1 MRHVACAGCGLG
13 EECGVTSPLVA
24 TTKSSTTKESAKQE
38 PTDEVA
44 QANSAYLP
52 VAGRVFGSARED
64 RALGEKSRK
73 LTLAELASGLHVSV
87 KRRLA
92 ELPVRLQQLLV
103 TLPAD
108 AQRVLLT
115 LPVEQQLDIAELLHL
130 MGSLPAGPD
139 APGHPEGSTTMTT
152 TGGQGLLSA
161 VPTLSATALPPDI
174 VDFLF
179 GRAMAPAWLGVI
191 RLSMPTAPA
200 VTGPLLITGAPAG
213 LGPLSRPRLL
223 DESPEAQRLRQNY
236 SPEGR
241 EKRRQAYGSYL
252 ATHYE
257 RPHPS
262 GKPVDPSED
271 VQQFGERHVELLADR
286 KWSESSAKGYGERAR
301 SATDAAHQA
310 QLTEAKKQLQ
320 AEKDTLQAEKD
331 NLAASATPWLD
342 EKKGRGKGRHNH
354 PKKAQTGVVAQI
366 GAPTLPVS
374 TPAES
379 KLAALESAP
388 PDLDTVEEAAR
399 QEWLGDLQK
408 LRAAGL
414 SRMTIDNWIAVLGE
428 DQLHQ
433 VVAMNSAEMFSWLAN
448 NLTPTQLVALLE
460 ATNNN
465 QLPVGMT
472 KDLAAALP
480 SLLGAGVSAKLV
492 IDALRGWGKQFSV
505 LVYRLI
511 DHLTAPQLVALLAAA
526 RKDVQPVGLTDQVV
540 AAVPKLFEAGADG
553 KFVMSAVHGL
563 GDQLPVLLGGP
574 PSACITVLSMANLT
588 RVKVM
593 VAGGRSDDLLSLA
606 QQVPL
611 PDLEFLL
618 SCVGSAVGLKQLCGP
633 GTGPLVSLLSADVPR
648 ETLQLWCSDVGL
660 SSTAELLAHEQFP
673 VCLSI
678 LPMLA
683 KDKVGPGQLM
693 RTLKAG
699 APMKVVCLGVL
710 DAPSLLHSSAQALD
724 HFCYMPTHTVAQYHQ
739 IAAAPV
745 ANAASSAPI
754 DEGIR
759 QTAGPNP
766 KPYRK
771 WKNTAVI
778 TDEALHML
786 LDEGLARITYIST
799 FKTTTESE
807 EGGDTEEYEVSTQE
821 EYAADMPSGFAGPG
835 KRSIRWVTRFV
846 VHLHRRKGDNKE
858 SAPIASHIKHEKH
871 RKLKEAKRIP
881 IGSEMAKRCREKNS
895 S

>member
-24 TTKSSTTKESAKQE
+24 TTKSSTAKESAKQE

-52 VAGRVFGSARED
+52 VAGRVFGSARD
-64 RALGEKSRK
+64 NRPLGEKSRT

-92 ELPVRLQQLLV
+92 ELPVRMQQLLV

-130 MGSLPAGPD
+130 MGSLPAGQD

-152 TGGQGLLSA
+152 TGGQGLLAA

-179 GRAMAPAWLGVI
+179 GRAMAPAWLGII

-271 VQQFGERHVELLADR
+271 VQQFGERHVELQADR

-310 QLTEAKKQLQ
+310 QLSEAREQL
-320 AEKDTLQAEKD
+320 KAEKD

-342 EKKGRGKGRHNH
+342 EKRGKAKGRNQ
-354 PKKAQTGVVAQI
+354 PKKVEK
-366 GAPTLPVS
+366 VS
-374 TPAES
+374 TPVEG
-379 KLAALESAP
+379 KVAALESAP
-388 PDLDTVEEAAR
+388 PDLDAIERTGAAA
-399 QEWLGDLQK
+399 WLDDLRK

-414 SRMTIDNWIAVLGE
+414 SRPAIDSWVSVLGE
-428 DQLHQ
+428 DRLHQ
-433 VVAMNSAEMFSWLAN
+433 VVVRNSAEMFSWLAN
-448 NLTPTQLVALLE
+448 SLTPTQLVALLE

-465 QLPVGMT
+465 QLPAAMT

-480 SLLGAGVSAKLV
+480 SLLGAGASAELI
-492 IDALRGWGKQFSV
+492 IDALRAWGNQLAV

-511 DHLTAPQLVALLAAA
+511 NYLTAPQVVALLAAA

-574 PSACITVLSMANLT
+574 PAACIAVLSMANLT

-606 QQVPL
+606 AV
-611 PDLEFLL
+611 LL
-618 SCVGSAVGLKQLCGP
+618 
-633 GTGPLVSLLSADVPR
+633 
-648 ETLQLWCSDVGL
+648 
-660 SSTAELLAHEQFP
+660 TAP
-673 VCLSI
+673 I
-678 LPMLA
+678 
-683 KDKVGPGQLM
+683 
-693 RTLKAG
+693 
-699 APMKVVCLGVL
+699 GVL
-710 DAPSLLHSSAQALD
+710 AQLRGV
-724 HFCYMPTHTVAQYHQ
+724 C
-739 IAAAPV
+739 
-745 ANAASSAPI
+745 
-754 DEGIR
+754 
-759 QTAGPNP
+759 
-766 KPYRK
+766 
-771 WKNTAVI
+771 
-778 TDEALHML
+778 
-786 LDEGLARITYIST
+786 
-799 FKTTTESE
+799 
-807 EGGDTEEYEVSTQE
+807 
-821 EYAADMPSGFAGPG
+821 
-835 KRSIRWVTRFV
+835 
-846 VHLHRRKGDNKE
+846 RR
-858 SAPIASHIKHEKH
+858 A
-871 RKLKEAKRIP
+871 
-881 IGSEMAKRCREKNS
+881 
-895 S
+895 